1 MGSRR
6 SSPHRIVHR
15 LEDWPWFR
23 RRLVE
28 RSPLNRHRCSA
39 SGAKLKIDFTF
50 DLLTLSQKAEMVARL
65 RKSLQNAVR
74 NASTSAQTPP
84 PAFLAQIQAGSISR
98 SRLATHYERTL
109 SHDLLY
115 SLYSHAAHSP
125 ATPLPNPL
133 SRSPIWSPDN
143 PYALNRP
150 PPRPKGNRYIVPN
163 PSYTA
168 VDKLVKLESITLE
181 SMTKTALANK
191 NNLLP
196 LLMAFQTITGE
207 PMQTLHPTDT
217 TYGPGSGRGLVITKS
232 TKKSAS
238 FKIRPGAATGIK
250 ITLKGPLMYA
260 FLENLLEF
268 VLPRL
273 KTFGGIKLPSTS
285 HPKQSTSSMGGVVS
299 FGLPFEAIGLFP
311 MMEINLDQYVGMGGA
326 SGTRLGGFNVHCLTT
341 AKGRGAQDQARM
353 LLSGFGLPF
362 VKR

>member
-1 MGSRR
+1 
-6 SSPHRIVHR
+6 
-15 LEDWPWFR
+15 
-23 RRLVE
+23 
-28 RSPLNRHRCSA
+28 
-39 SGAKLKIDFTF
+39 
-50 DLLTLSQKAEMVARL
+50 MVARL
-65 RKSLQNAVR
+65 PLQLRSSVQSAVR
-74 NASTSAQTPP
+74 NASTSAHAPAS
-84 PAFLAQIQAGSISR
+84 PAFLAQIQAGSLSR
-98 SRLATHYERTL
+98 SRLATHYDRTL

-125 ATPLPNPL
+125 AVPLPNPL
-133 SRSPIWSPDN
+133 TRSPIWSPSN

-168 VDKLVKLESITLE
+168 VDKLLKLESITLE

-196 LLMAFQTITGE
+196 LLLAFQTITGE

-273 KTFGGIKLPSTS
+273 KTFGGIKLPALS

-326 SGTRLGGFNVHCLTT
+326 SGTRLGGFNVHCLTS